1 MFPHL
6 IMRSI
11 RHRPGRALLIIL
23 TLMMSL
29 SLETALLSLALD
41 IGQKSE
47 HELSAF
53 GSNVLLLPKESHS
66 GGAGLPLGEQDY
78 IPQGQLMALDQTQ
91 DLPCCLQAY
100 APFYYVLVDVGGHQV
115 AVAGTDFSRAMQVS
129 PWWNI
134 SGEIPQ
140 PGAHQA
146 IIGSELAAK
155 LNLKRGDS
163 IIAKVGGNLE
173 NLTIS
178 GTISTGGSEDGQVIM
193 DMEDAWSLAGAIGK
207 VSAVEVSVLTSDSNG
222 MDRITS
228 ALEQKIPGARA
239 STIKQIAQ
247 AQENLLSKINLLMAL
262 VTGLIFVISGM
273 TVSASLANAVMERR
287 REIGL
292 MKALG
297 AEGRLIG
304 AVIISEVGVLSV
316 IAGTLG
322 ILAGLGLAQVV
333 GLSVFDTTVSL
344 HILVLP
350 VVLASAAVLALLS
363 SLLPIR
369 RAVAIEPAI
378 TLRGE

>member
-1 MFPHL
+1 MFTHL

-11 RHRPGRALLIIL
+11 RHQPSRALLIIL
-23 TLMMSL
+23 TLVMSL

-53 GSNVLLLPKESHS
+53 GSNVLLLPRDSHS
-66 GGAGLPLGEQDY
+66 GAAGLPLGEQDY
-78 IPQGQLMALDQTQ
+78 IPQGQLVALDQTQ

-100 APFYYVLVDVGGHQV
+100 APFFYALADVGGHQV
-115 AVAGTDFSRAMQVS
+115 AVAGTYFKQAMQVS
-129 PWWNI
+129 PWWKI

-140 PGAHQA
+140 PNTHQA

-155 LNLKRGDS
+155 LNLKIGDS
-163 IIAKVGGNLE
+163 IIAKLGGNLE

-193 DMEDAWSLAGAIGK
+193 DLEDAWSLAGATGK
-207 VSAVEVSVLTSDSNG
+207 VSAVEVSVLTSDGSSR
-222 MDRITS
+222 DRVTS

-262 VTGLIFVISGM
+262 VTGLIFVVSGM
-273 TVSASLANAVMERR
+273 TVSASLTNAVMERR

-297 AEGRLIG
+297 AGGQLIG
-304 AVIISEVGVLSV
+304 AVIISEVMVLSA

-344 HILVLP
+344 HIPVLP
-350 VVLASAAVLALLS
+350 VVLASAAALALLS